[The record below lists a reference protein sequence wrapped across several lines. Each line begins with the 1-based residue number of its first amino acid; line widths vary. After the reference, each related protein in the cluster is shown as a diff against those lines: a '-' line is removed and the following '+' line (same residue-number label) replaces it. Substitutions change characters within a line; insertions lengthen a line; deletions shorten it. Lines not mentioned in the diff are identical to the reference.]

1 MHDVILYR
9 IDAAK
14 NMWRYYRLD
23 LQPDLFGL
31 WLLVKEWGRV
41 GQHGQT
47 RIDSFATADEAALAL
62 QWHREAKQ
70 KRGYG
75 VGNAHVMANSFDAV
89 AVNLD
94 IGRYG
99 CRLTSQGR

>member
-1 MHDVILYR
+1 MDDVILYR

-41 GQHGQT
+41 GQPGQT
-47 RIDSFATADEAALAL
+47 RVASFSTMDEAVQALR
-62 QWHREAKQ
+62 QHHHAKE
-70 KRGYG
+70 KRGYIRQ
-75 VGNAHVMANSFDAV
+75 STISKRTF
-89 AVNLD
+89 
-94 IGRYG
+94 
-99 CRLTSQGR
+99 

>member
-1 MHDVILYR
+1 MYDVILYR

-47 RIDSFATADEAALAL
+47 QVTSFATVDEASQAL
-62 QWHREAKQ
+62 QRQRGAKQ
-70 KRGYG
+70 KRGY
-75 VGNAHVMANSFDAV
+75 VTVP
-89 AVNLD
+89 
-94 IGRYG
+94 
-99 CRLTSQGR
+99 

>member
-1 MHDVILYR
+1 LTAISDQDRLCVMHDVILYR

-47 RIDSFATADEAALAL
+47 RVTSFATVEEASLAL
-62 QWHREAKQ
+62 QRQRDAKQ
-70 KRGYG
+70 KRGY
-75 VGNAHVMANSFDAV
+75 SFEPQA
-89 AVNLD
+89 
-94 IGRYG
+94 R
-99 CRLTSQGR
+99 